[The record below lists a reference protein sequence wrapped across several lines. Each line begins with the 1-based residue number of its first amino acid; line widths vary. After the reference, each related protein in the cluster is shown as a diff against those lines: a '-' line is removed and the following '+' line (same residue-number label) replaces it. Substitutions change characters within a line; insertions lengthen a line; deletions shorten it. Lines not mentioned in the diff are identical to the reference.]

1 MAYLGVEGVSSGLI
15 EYLTANLPAQITAVN
30 SEHGDDP
37 VLKAVKTMQD
47 YEHTEM
53 PDTPAIVAVATDAF
67 ATGDE
72 SSTRL
77 RSEYPFNVI
86 LIDKEARDDLIRKRL
101 YRFAEAVVRTIL
113 IARNAGG
120 FTLTDGRRVH
130 PYWGEPM
137 LAFTPVYSDEPGQF
151 YQDVSMRLNLSV
163 VDDI

>member
-15 EYLTANLPAQITAVN
+15 DYLTTNLPAQIAAVN
-30 SEHGDDP
+30 AAHGDDP
-37 VLKAVKTMQD
+37 VLKAIKTLQD
-47 YEHTEM
+47 YEHTEI
-53 PDTPAIVAVATDAF
+53 PDTPAIVAVATDGF

-77 RSEYPFNVI
+77 RSEFPFTVI
-86 LIDKEARDDLIRKRL
+86 LIDSEAKSNLIRKRM
-101 YRFAEAVVRTIL
+101 YRFVEAVVRTIL

-120 FTLTDGRRVH
+120 FDTADGRKVH
-130 PYWGEPM
+130 PYWGDPY
-137 LAFTPVYSDEPGQF
+137 LAFTPVYTDEPGQF